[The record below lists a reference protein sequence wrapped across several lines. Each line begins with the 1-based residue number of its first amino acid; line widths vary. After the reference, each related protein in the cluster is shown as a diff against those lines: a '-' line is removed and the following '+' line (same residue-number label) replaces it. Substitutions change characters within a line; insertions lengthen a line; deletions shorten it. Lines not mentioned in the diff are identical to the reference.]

1 MLNNYQACARLRRWP
16 YDMSSERE
24 EIVDIYF
31 FSETKGI
38 LNFDTVLKEIRGFIS
53 VYPDRH
59 YKIII
64 GSDSEASRS
73 AHIVTAVTIWRVG
86 NGAIHFWTK
95 SEEKKFGS
103 MRDRIWQEAISSIML
118 AQEFRS
124 RLNDTLGS
132 DFFWEGNEIHVDIG
146 PNGPTRDL
154 IDGVVGM
161 IKGYHFV
168 PVIKPYSFGASIV
181 ADRHT

>member
-1 MLNNYQACARLRRWP
+1 MGGCNHQARARLRRWS
-16 YDMSSERE
+16 YHMSSEE
-24 EIVDIYF
+24 AEDIRF
-31 FSETKGI
+31 FSETKG
-38 LNFDTVLKEIRGFIS
+38 LLGFSGVLKEIRAFIECR
-53 VYPDRH
+53 PDRI

-64 GSDSEASRS
+64 GSDSEASGL

-103 MRDRIWQEAISSIML
+103 MRDRIWQEAISSITL

-146 PNGPTRDL
+146 HNGPTKEL

-161 IKGYHFV
+161 IKGYHFT

>member
-1 MLNNYQACARLRRWP
+1 
-16 YDMSSERE
+16 MSSEE
-24 EIVDIYF
+24 AEDIRF
-31 FSETKGI
+31 FSETKG
-38 LNFDTVLKEIRGFIS
+38 LLGFSGVLKEIRAFIECR
-53 VYPDRH
+53 PDRI

-64 GSDSEASRS
+64 GSDSEASGL

-103 MRDRIWQEAISSIML
+103 MRDRIWQEAISSITL

-124 RLNDTLGS
+124 RLGDELGS
-132 DFFWEGNEIHVDIG
+132 DFFWEGNEVHVDIG
-146 PNGPTRDL
+146 HNGPTKEL

>member
-1 MLNNYQACARLRRWP
+1 M
-16 YDMSSERE
+16 DISFSSQ
-24 EIVDIYF
+24 
-31 FSETKGI
+31 TKGI
-38 LNFDTVLKEIRGFIS
+38 LSFENVLNEIKAFVGLQPERM
-53 VYPDRH
+53 

-64 GSDSEASRS
+64 GSDSQATPVSQ
-73 AHIVTAVTIWRVG
+73 IVTAVTIWRVG
-86 NGAIHFWTK
+86 NGAIHFWTT

-124 RLNDTLGS
+124 HLGDTLGS
-132 DFFWEGNEIHVDIG
+132 DFFWEGNEVHVDIG
-146 PNGPTRDL
+146 ANGPTKEL
-154 IDGVVGM
+154 IDSVVGM
-161 IKGYHFV
+161 IKGYDFI